1 MPTLT
6 THTDPSSAAA
16 TSRLHVALDLGNT
29 SWCLAA
35 APAVSVAPRV
45 RVFPARSL
53 ARLASELASARQHF
67 GFAPD
72 APVVL
77 CYEAGR
83 DGFWLQRACLAAGI
97 TALVVDSS
105 SIEVSRRARQ
115 AKTDRLDATALLR
128 LLFRHAAG
136 ERGHWRV
143 LHVPTVEEEDRRHPH
158 RELSR
163 LTRER
168 TRAVNQ
174 IKGLLAAH
182 GIVLPSLRRLPD
194 QLAELRQWDGQ
205 ALPPGMRD
213 RLVATWTRLTLVQQ
227 QRTALVKARRVELD
241 ESVDPAVQMVRQL
254 LRLRGVGEVS
264 AWLFTMELFS
274 WRRFRNRREVAGVL
288 GLTATPAMSGAR
300 RRELGIGKGGSAV
313 LRGVAME
320 LAWGWLRYQPA
331 SALSQWYRQR
341 FATGGSRQ
349 RRIGIVA
356 VARRLM
362 IDLWR
367 FVETGRVPAGATLKA

>member
-1 MPTLT
+1 M
-6 THTDPSSAAA
+6 
-16 TSRLHVALDLGNT
+16 
-29 SWCLAA
+29 
-35 APAVSVAPRV
+35 APRI

-53 ARLASELASARQHF
+53 PRLYRELDSARQHF
-67 GFAPD
+67 GLALD
-72 APVVL
+72 GPVVL

-83 DGFWLQRACLAAGI
+83 DGFWLQRACTAAGL
-97 TALVVDSS
+97 TAFVVDSS
-105 SIEVSRRARQ
+105 SIEVSRRRRH
-115 AKTDRLDATALLR
+115 AKTDRLDANALLR
-128 LLFRHAAG
+128 LLFRHVAG

-143 LHVPTVEEEDRRHPH
+143 VNAPSVDAEDRRHPH
-158 RELSR
+158 RELGR

-182 GIVLPSLRRLPD
+182 GIVLSSLRAFPD
-194 QLAELRQWDGQ
+194 QLGCLTQWDGQ
-205 ALPPGMRD
+205 PLPAGVRD
-213 RLVATWTRLTLVQQ
+213 RLLTTWTRLTLVQQ
-227 QRTALVKARRVELD
+227 QRKALVKARRVQLEH
-241 ESVDPAVQMVRQL
+241 SADPAVEMVRQM

-288 GLTATPAMSGAR
+288 GLAATPSMSGAR

-320 LAWGWLRYQPA
+320 LAWGWLRYQPS

-367 FVETGRVPAGATLKA
+367 FVETGRVPEGAVLKA

>member
-6 THTDPSSAAA
+6 THADSPSAAA
-16 TSRLHVALDLGNT
+16 TTLHVALDLGNT
-29 SWCLAA
+29 SWCLAG
-35 APAVSVAPRV
+35 APAVSAAPRV
-45 RVFPARSL
+45 RVFPARTL
-53 ARLASELASARQHF
+53 PRLFAELATARQHF
-67 GFAPD
+67 GLAPD

-83 DGFWLQRACLAAGI
+83 DGFWLQRACTAAGV

-105 SIEVSRRARQ
+105 SIEVPRRARR

-143 LHVPTVEEEDRRHPH
+143 LHVPTVAEEDRRHPH
-158 RELSR
+158 R

-174 IKGLLAAH
+174 VKGLLAAH
-182 GIVLPSLRRLPD
+182 GIVLPSLRALPE
-194 QLAELRQWDGQ
+194 QLGSLTQWDGQ
-205 ALPPGMRD
+205 PLPVGVRD
-213 RLVATWTRLTLVQQ
+213 RLLTSWARLTLVEQ
-227 QRTALVKARRVELD
+227 QRKALVKARGVLLEQ
-241 ESVDPAVQMVRQL
+241 SADPAVAMVRQL

-288 GLTATPAMSGAR
+288 GLGATPSMSGAR
-300 RRELGIGKGGSAV
+300 RRELGIGKGGSAL

-320 LAWGWLRYQPA
+320 LAWGWLRYQPT
-331 SALSQWYRQR
+331 SALAQWYRRR
-341 FATGGSRQ
+341 FAAGGSRQ

-367 FVETGRVPAGATLKA
+367 FVETGRVPEGATLKA

>member
-6 THTDPSSAAA
+6 THADPSGGSAS
-16 TSRLHVALDLGNT
+16 TLHVALDLGNS
-29 SWCLAA
+29 SWCLAC
-35 APAVSVAPRV
+35 APAVSEAPRV
-45 RVFPARSL
+45 RVFPARTL
-53 ARLASELASARQHF
+53 PRLFAELASARQHF
-67 GFAPD
+67 GFAPNT
-72 APVVL
+72 PVVL

-83 DGFWLQRACLAAGI
+83 DGFWLQRACTAAGL

-105 SIEVSRRARQ
+105 SIEVSRRARR

-128 LLFRHAAG
+128 LLFRYAAG

-143 LHVPTVEEEDRRHPH
+143 LHVPTVDEEDRRHPH
-158 RELSR
+158 RELGR

-182 GIVLPSLRRLPD
+182 GIVLTSLRNLPD
-194 QLAELRQWDGQ
+194 QIVHLTQWDGQ
-205 ALPPGMRD
+205 ALPTGVRE
-213 RLVATWTRLTLVQQ
+213 RLLTTWTRLTLVQQ
-227 QRTALVKARRVELD
+227 QRKALVKARRVQLAQ
-241 ESVDPAVQMVRQL
+241 SADPAVQMVRQL

-288 GLTATPAMSGAR
+288 GLTATPSMSGGR

-320 LAWGWLRYQPA
+320 LAWGWLRYQPT

-367 FVETGRVPAGATLKA
+367 FVETGRVPEGATLKV

>member
-6 THTDPSSAAA
+6 THTTPSGAAVE
-16 TSRLHVALDLGNT
+16 TLLVALDLGNT
-29 SWCLAA
+29 SWCLAC
-35 APAVSVAPRV
+35 APAVSEAPRV
-45 RVFPARSL
+45 RVFPARTL
-53 ARLASELASARQHF
+53 PRLFAELATARQHF
-67 GFAPD
+67 ALAAN

-83 DGFWLQRACLAAGI
+83 DGFWLQRACAAAGI

-105 SIEVSRRARQ
+105 SIEVSRRARR

-128 LLFRHAAG
+128 LLHRHVAG

-143 LHVPTVEEEDRRHPH
+143 LHVPSVAEEDRRHPH
-158 RELSR
+158 RELGR

-182 GIVLPSLRRLPD
+182 GIVLTTLRDLPN
-194 QLAELRQWDGQ
+194 QLGHLTQWDGQ
-205 ALPPGMRD
+205 PMPAGARD
-213 RLVATWTRLTLVQQ
+213 RLLSTWTRLTLVQE
-227 QRTALVKARRVELD
+227 QRRALVKARRVQLEQ
-241 ESVDPAVQMVRQL
+241 SADPAVAMVRQL

-288 GLTATPAMSGAR
+288 GLTATPARSGAR

-320 LAWGWLRYQPA
+320 LAWGWLRYQPT
-331 SALSQWYRQR
+331 SALSLWYRRR
-341 FATGGSRQ
+341 FATGGSRP

-367 FVETGRVPAGATLKA
+367 FVETGQVPAGATLKA

>member
-6 THTDPSSAAA
+6 THTDSPSAAA
-16 TSRLHVALDLGNT
+16 PTLLVALDLGNT
-29 SWCLAA
+29 SWCLAG
-35 APAVSVAPRV
+35 APAVSIAPRV
-45 RVFPARSL
+45 RSFPARSL
-53 ARLASELASARQHF
+53 ARLHTELASARQHF
-67 GFAPD
+67 GLVPD

-83 DGFWLQRACLAAGI
+83 DGFWLQRACAAAGI

-105 SIEVSRRARQ
+105 SIEVSRRARR

-128 LLFRHAAG
+128 LLFRHVAG

-143 LHVPTVEEEDRRHPH
+143 LHVPSVEEEDRRHPH
-158 RELSR
+158 RELGR

-182 GIVLPSLRRLPD
+182 GIVLTSLRHLPD
-194 QLAELRQWDGQ
+194 QLAHLTQWDGQ
-205 ALPPGMRD
+205 PLPSGVRE
-213 RLVATWTRLTLVQQ
+213 RLGTTWARLLLVRH
-227 QRTALVKARRVELD
+227 QRTALVKSRRILLARSPE
-241 ESVDPAVQMVRQL
+241 PAVQMVRQL
-254 LRLRGVGEVS
+254 LRLRGIGEVS

-288 GLTATPAMSGAR
+288 GLTATPQMSGAR

-320 LAWGWLRYQPA
+320 LAWGWLRYQPS
-331 SALSQWYRQR
+331 SALSQWYRRR
-341 FATGGSRQ
+341 FAAGGSRQ

-356 VARRLM
+356 LARRLM

-367 FVETGRVPAGATLKA
+367 FVETGRVPEGAMLKA

>member
-6 THTDPSSAAA
+6 THTDPSGAAA
-16 TSRLHVALDLGNT
+16 STLHVALDLGNT
-29 SWCLAA
+29 SWCLAC

-45 RVFPARSL
+45 RVFPARNL
-53 ARLASELASARQHF
+53 ARVNTELASARQHF
-67 GFAPD
+67 GLAPD

-83 DGFWLQRACLAAGI
+83 DGFWLQRACTAAGI
-97 TALVVDSS
+97 TAFVVDSS

-115 AKTDRLDATALLR
+115 AKTDRLDASALLR
-128 LLFRHAAG
+128 LLFRYVAG

-143 LHVPTVEEEDRRHPH
+143 LHVPTVAEEDRRHPH
-158 RELSR
+158 RELGR

-182 GIVLPSLRRLPD
+182 GIVLTSLRGFPD
-194 QLAELRQWDGQ
+194 QLACLTQWDGQ
-205 ALPPGMRD
+205 PLPTGARD
-213 RLVATWTRLTLVQQ
+213 RLLTTWTRLTLVQQ
-227 QRTALVKARRVELD
+227 QRTALVKARRVQLA
-241 ESVDPAVQMVRQL
+241 ESTDPTVAMVRQL

-288 GLTATPAMSGAR
+288 GLTATPSMSGVR

-320 LAWGWLRYQPA
+320 LAWGWLRYQPS
-331 SALSQWYRQR
+331 SALSEWYRQR

-362 IDLWR
+362 IALWR
-367 FVETGRVPAGATLKA
+367 YVETGQVPEGATVKA

>member
-6 THTDPSSAAA
+6 THTNPSGAAA
-16 TSRLHVALDLGNT
+16 PTLHVALDLGNT
-29 SWCLAA
+29 NWCLAA
-35 APAVSVAPRV
+35 APAISEAPRV
-45 RVFPARSL
+45 RVFPARILS
-53 ARLASELASARQHF
+53 RLFAELATARQHF
-67 GFAPD
+67 GLAPD

-83 DGFWLQRACLAAGI
+83 DGFWLQRACAAAGVM
-97 TALVVDSS
+97 ALVVDSS
-105 SIEVSRRARQ
+105 SIEVSRRARR

-128 LLFRHAAG
+128 LLFRHATG

-143 LHVPTVEEEDRRHPH
+143 LNVPTVAEEDRRHPH
-158 RELSR
+158 RELAR

-182 GIVLPSLRRLPD
+182 GIVLPSLRALPD
-194 QLAELRQWDGQ
+194 QLESLTQWDGQ
-205 ALPPGMRD
+205 ALPSAMRE
-213 RLVATWTRLTLVQQ
+213 RLLTTWTRLLLVQQ
-227 QRTALVKARRVELD
+227 QRQALVKARRAQLET
-241 ESVDPAVQMVRQL
+241 STDPAVLMVRQL
-254 LRLRGVGEVS
+254 LRLRGIGEVS

-288 GLTATPAMSGAR
+288 GLTATPSMSGER
-300 RRELGIGKGGSAV
+300 RRELGIGKGGSAL

-320 LAWGWLRYQPA
+320 LAWGWLRYQPT
-331 SALSQWYRQR
+331 SALSQWYRRR

-367 FVETGRVPAGATLKA
+367 FVETGRIPDGATLKA

>member
-6 THTDPSSAAA
+6 THADPSGASVS
-16 TSRLHVALDLGNT
+16 TLHVALDLGNS
-29 SWCLAA
+29 SWCLAC
-35 APAVSVAPRV
+35 APAVSEAPRV
-45 RVFPARSL
+45 RVFPARTL
-53 ARLASELASARQHF
+53 PRLFAELASARQYF
-67 GFAPD
+67 GFALNT
-72 APVVL
+72 PVVL

-83 DGFWLQRACLAAGI
+83 DGFWLQRACTAAGL

-105 SIEVSRRARQ
+105 SIEVSRRARR

-143 LHVPTVEEEDRRHPH
+143 LHVPTVDEEDRRHPH
-158 RELSR
+158 RELGR

-182 GIVLPSLRRLPD
+182 GIVLTSLRNLPD
-194 QLAELRQWDGQ
+194 QIVHFTQWDGQ
-205 ALPPGMRD
+205 ALPTGVRE
-213 RLVATWTRLTLVQQ
+213 RLLTTWTRLTLVQQ
-227 QRTALVKARRVELD
+227 QRTALVKARRVQLEQ
-241 ESVDPAVQMVRQL
+241 SADPAVQMVRQL

-288 GLTATPAMSGAR
+288 GLTATPSMSGGR

-320 LAWGWLRYQPA
+320 LAWGWLRYQPT

-367 FVETGRVPAGATLKA
+367 FVETGRVPEGATLKA

>member
-6 THTDPSSAAA
+6 THADPSGAS
-16 TSRLHVALDLGNT
+16 TSTLHVALDLGNS
-29 SWCLAA
+29 SWCLAG
-35 APAVSVAPRV
+35 APVVSEAPRV
-45 RVFPARSL
+45 RVFPARTL
-53 ARLASELASARQHF
+53 PRWFAELASARQHF
-67 GFAPD
+67 GLAPN
-72 APVVL
+72 APVGL

-83 DGFWLQRACLAAGI
+83 DGFWLQRACTAEGV

-105 SIEVSRRARQ
+105 SIEVSRRARR
-115 AKTDRLDATALLR
+115 AKTDRLDASALLR

-158 RELSR
+158 RELGR

-182 GIVLPSLRRLPD
+182 GIVLPSLQALPD
-194 QLAELRQWDGQ
+194 QLEHLTQWDGQ
-205 ALPPGMRD
+205 ALPAGMRE
-213 RLVATWTRLTLVQQ
+213 RLLTTWTRLTLVQQ
-227 QRTALVKARRVELD
+227 QRRALVKARRAQLET
-241 ESVDPAVQMVRQL
+241 SPDPAVHMVRQL
-254 LRLRGVGEVS
+254 LRLRGIGEVS

-288 GLTATPAMSGAR
+288 GLTATPSMSGER

-320 LAWGWLRYQPA
+320 LAWGWLRYQPT
-331 SALSQWYRQR
+331 SALSQWYRRR

-367 FVETGRVPAGATLKA
+367 FVETGRVPEGATLKA

>member
-6 THTDPSSAAA
+6 THTNPSGA
-16 TSRLHVALDLGNT
+16 TASTLLVALDLGNT
-29 SWCLAA
+29 SWCLAC
-35 APAVSVAPRV
+35 APAASEAPRV
-45 RVFPARSL
+45 RVFPARTL
-53 ARLASELASARQHF
+53 PRLITELASARQHF
-67 GFAPD
+67 GLAPD
-72 APVVL
+72 APAML

-83 DGFWLQRACLAAGI
+83 DGFWLQRACTAAGI

-128 LLFRHAAG
+128 LLIRHGAG

-143 LHVPTVEEEDRRHPH
+143 LHVPSVDEEDRRHAH
-158 RELSR
+158 RELGR

-182 GIVLPSLRRLPD
+182 GIVLTSLRHLPD
-194 QLAELRQWDGQ
+194 QIPQLTQWDGQ
-205 ALPPGMRD
+205 PLPAGARE
-213 RLVATWTRLTLVQQ
+213 RLLTTWTRFSLVQQ
-227 QRTALVKARRVELD
+227 QRRALVRARRILLL
-241 ESVDPAVQMVRQL
+241 ESADPAVAMVRQL

-288 GLTATPAMSGAR
+288 GLTATPSMSGAR

-320 LAWGWLRYQPA
+320 LAWGWLRYQPG
-331 SALSQWYRQR
+331 SALSQWYRLR
-341 FATGGSRQ
+341 FGTGGSRQ

-367 FVETGRVPAGATLKA
+367 FVETGRVPEGATLKA

>member
-6 THTDPSSAAA
+6 THTDPPSAAA
-16 TSRLHVALDLGNT
+16 STLHVALDLGNT
-29 SWCLAA
+29 SWCLAC
-35 APAVSVAPRV
+35 APAGSAAPRV
-45 RVFPARSL
+45 RVFPARTL
-53 ARLASELASARQHF
+53 ARLSTELASARQHF
-67 GFAPD
+67 GLAPKG
-72 APVVL
+72 PVVL

-83 DGFWLQRACLAAGI
+83 DGFWLQRACTAAGL
-97 TALVVDSS
+97 TTLVVDSS
-105 SIEVSRRARQ
+105 SIEVSRRARR

-143 LHVPTVEEEDRRHPH
+143 LHVPTVDEEDRRHPH
-158 RELSR
+158 RELGR

-182 GIVLPSLRRLPD
+182 GIVLTSLRGLPD
-194 QLAELRQWDGQ
+194 QLANLTQWDGQ
-205 ALPPGMRD
+205 ALPPGVRE
-213 RLVATWTRLTLVQQ
+213 RLLTTWARLTVVQQ
-227 QRTALVKARRVELD
+227 QRKALVKARRVQLEQ
-241 ESVDPAVQMVRQL
+241 SSDPAVQMVRHL

-288 GLTATPAMSGAR
+288 GLTATPQMSGTR

-320 LAWGWLRYQPA
+320 LAWGWLRYQPT
-331 SALSQWYRQR
+331 SALSQWYRRR
-341 FATGGSRQ
+341 FALGGSRQ

-362 IDLWR
+362 IELWR
-367 FVETGRVPAGATLKA
+367 FVETGRVPEGAVLKA

>member
-1 MPTLT
+1 
-6 THTDPSSAAA
+6 
-16 TSRLHVALDLGNT
+16 V
-29 SWCLAA
+29 
-35 APAVSVAPRV
+35 
-45 RVFPARSL
+45 
-53 ARLASELASARQHF
+53 
-67 GFAPD
+67 
-72 APVVL
+72 
-77 CYEAGR
+77 
-83 DGFWLQRACLAAGI
+83 

-105 SIEVSRRARQ
+105 SIEVSRRARR

-143 LHVPTVEEEDRRHPH
+143 LNVPSVAEEDRRHPH
-158 RELSR
+158 RELGR

-182 GIVLPSLRRLPD
+182 GIVLTSLRGLPD
-194 QLAELRQWDGQ
+194 QLTHLTQWDGQ
-205 ALPPGMRD
+205 PLPGGMRD
-213 RLVATWTRLTLVQQ
+213 RLLTTWARLTLVEQ
-227 QRTALVKARRVELD
+227 QRKTLVKARCVLLEQ
-241 ESVDPAVQMVRQL
+241 SADPAVAMVRQL

-264 AWLFTMELFS
+264 AWLFTLVLFR

-288 GLTATPAMSGAR
+288 GLTATPHMSGAR

-320 LAWGWLRYQPA
+320 LAWGWLRYQPT
-331 SALSQWYRQR
+331 SALSQWYRRR
-341 FATGGSRQ
+341 FAAGGSRQ

-356 VARRLM
+356 LARRLM

-367 FVETGRVPAGATLKA
+367 FAATGRVPEGATLKA